1 MSLRELIGLIDHI
14 DLVDLRALIVLIDL
28 TDLREQLQRDLMK
41 EQQNFTK
48 FLLSNQ
54 LISINWVLSH

>member
-28 TDLREQLQRDLMK
+28 TDLREQLQRDL
-41 EQQNFTK
+41 TK
-48 FLLSNQ
+48 DPKGFD
-54 LISINWVLSH
+54 WG

>member
-41 EQQNFTK
+41 EQQNFGWGTV
-48 FLLSNQ
+48 S
-54 LISINWVLSH
+54 SM

>member
-28 TDLREQLQRDLMK
+28 TDLREQLQRDL
-41 EQQNFTK
+41 TK
-48 FLLSNQ
+48 DPKDSE
-54 LISINWVLSH
+54 WG

>member
-28 TDLREQLQRDLMK
+28 TDLREQLQRDL
-41 EQQNFTK
+41 TK
-48 FLLSNQ
+48 DQKDSD
-54 LISINWVLSH
+54 WG